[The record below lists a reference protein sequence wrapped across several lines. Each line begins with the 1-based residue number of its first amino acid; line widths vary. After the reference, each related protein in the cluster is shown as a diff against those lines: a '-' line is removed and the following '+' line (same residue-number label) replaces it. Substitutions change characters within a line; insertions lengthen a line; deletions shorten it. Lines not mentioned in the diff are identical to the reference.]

1 MANIL
6 LRPRLKVLNVI
17 VAVSDLDDSVT
28 NYELETDC
36 FDWTTS
42 SFCSFSPGKWSS
54 RYLNV

>member
-36 FDWTTS
+36 FD
-42 SFCSFSPGKWSS
+42 
-54 RYLNV
+54 